1 MERGTAST
9 RGRLI
14 AVWMLLAG
22 LAVMHVLPATATCP
36 EAMAGNRSVPASA
49 GMGYHDPAWN
59 AERPPVGRLISSGT
73 ALHTDGS
80 AAVGDM
86 GGTPCLSTP
95 PPLGVNA
102 LLGLF
107 VLGLLCVAV
116 PLLPRLRLATG
127 HGPHRRGPPRFG
139 PILLHD
145 LCVSRT

>member
-1 MERGTAST
+1 MERGAAST

-22 LAVMHVLPATATCP
+22 LAVMHVLPATATCR
-36 EAMAGNRSVPASA
+36 ETMAGDRTVPASA
-49 GMGYHDPAWN
+49 GMSHHDPAWN
-59 AERPPVGRLISSGT
+59 AEGKFVSSGT
-73 ALHTDGS
+73 ALHADGS
-80 AAVGDM
+80 PAVGDM

-95 PPLGVNA
+95 PPPDVNT
-102 LLGLF
+102 LLDLL

-116 PLLPRLRLATG
+116 PLLPWLRLATG